1 MVLLLSND
9 DGIHAPGLGA
19 LAKAASRLGDVWVV
33 APDQERSAC
42 SHSLTM
48 HRPLRIQER
57 GDQWFA
63 VDGTP
68 ADCVYLALHQV
79 LPERPA
85 LVISGINRGA
95 NLGDDV
101 LYSGTVA
108 AAREGALH
116 HVPALA
122 VSLSLDLASVD
133 AHRAEHHWETAGV
146 LAMEVAAE
154 LLERSVPKGVL
165 LNLNVPD
172 LPRGEVK
179 GIMATHMGR
188 RRYHPMADERMDPRG
203 RPYFWIGGA
212 HQKFCETAG
221 SDGPAVRAGY
231 ASLTPLQP
239 EMTART
245 TLESL
250 AAWSSISPPTGT

>member
-1 MVLLLSND
+1 VILLLSND
-9 DGIHAPGLGA
+9 DGIDAPGLGA
-19 LAKAASRLGDVWVV
+19 LAKAAAKLGDVWVV
-33 APDQERSAC
+33 APDSERSAC

-48 HRPLRIQER
+48 HRPLRLQDR

-79 LPERPA
+79 LPEAPA

-116 HVPALA
+116 HLPALA
-122 VSLSLDLASVD
+122 VSLSVD
-133 AHRAEHHWETAGV
+133 SGGAEPHWETAGS

-154 LLERSVPKGVL
+154 ILEQGLPQGVL

-172 LPRGEVK
+172 VPRGEVK
-179 GIMATHMGR
+179 GIVATHMGR
-188 RRYHPMADERMDPRG
+188 RRYHPLAEKRVDPRG
-203 RPYFWIGGA
+203 RPYFWIGGT
-212 HQKFCETAG
+212 HQKFCETPG
-221 SDGPAVRAGY
+221 SDGLTVRAGY
-231 ASLTPLQP
+231 ASVTPLQP
-239 EMTART
+239 EMTARS

-250 AAWSSISPPTGT
+250 SDWPSISRPTGT

>member
-1 MVLLLSND
+1 M
-9 DGIHAPGLGA
+9 
-19 LAKAASRLGDVWVV
+19 
-33 APDQERSAC
+33 
-42 SHSLTM
+42 
-48 HRPLRIQER
+48 
-57 GDQWFA
+57 
-63 VDGTP
+63 DGTP

-79 LPERPA
+79 LPEEPA

-116 HVPALA
+116 HLPALA
-122 VSLSLDLASVD
+122 VSLSVD
-133 AHRAEHHWETAGV
+133 FGQEAHHWDTAGS

-154 LLERSVPKGVL
+154 ILEQGLPQGVL

-172 LPRGEVK
+172 LPAAEVK
-179 GIMATHMGR
+179 GIVATHMGR
-188 RRYHPMADERMDPRG
+188 RRYHPMAEKRLDLRG
-203 RPYFWIGGA
+203 RPYFWIGGT
-212 HQKFCETAG
+212 HQKFCETPG
-221 SDGPAVRAGY
+221 SDGRTVRAGY

-239 EMTART
+239 EMTARS

-250 AAWSSISPPTGT
+250 SDWPLVSPPTET